1 MKHITLLFMSIMMAT
16 FVAQAQ
22 SADEI
27 LSKYFENT
35 GGLENW
41 NKVEGVK
48 ISAKINQMGMEIPVT
63 LIQYRD
69 GRQAN
74 IISFQGKDIKQGVY
88 DGQNFW
94 SHNFMTMKAE
104 KSDAESTENFKTTL
118 GDFPDPFLN
127 YQSRGYKVE
136 LMGKETVEGSE
147 CYKIKLTRKPIKV
160 DGKPQESISYY
171 FFDAN
176 DYVPILTESEMTSGE
191 ARGMISQVKYSDYQ
205 EVNGVLFPFSIV
217 QGVKGGQ
224 SQPLTVTT
232 IEVNPKADP
241 AWFAFPSDK

>member
-1 MKHITLLFMSIMMAT
+1 MKRITLLFLAILFISS
-16 FVAQAQ
+16 VAQAQ
-22 SADEI
+22 SADEV

-241 AWFAFPSDK
+241 TWFAFPSDK

>member
-1 MKHITLLFMSIMMAT
+1 MKRITLLFMSIMMAT

-41 NKVEGVK
+41 NKIEGVK

-224 SQPLTVTT
+224 SQPLTVAA

-241 AWFAFPSDK
+241 TWFAFPSDK